1 MSEALDITLRT
12 ALIGIGATL
21 VLDLWSLFL
30 KTAFR
35 APFPNYAM
43 VGRWIGGFQH
53 GRFAHDV

>member
-35 APFPNYAM
+35 APFP
-43 VGRWIGGFQH
+43 H
-53 GRFAHDV
+53 